1 MNIPIKH
8 LSVRVPW
15 HDAGWNGKICNNPR
29 ENGSC
34 MFLPR
39 IDAGKNAD
47 EEADLAGQW
56 MHELTEDKLPPCASE
71 KVSFMSPHK
80 IYKKVSHPYSSNEKN
95 KFFYGHY
102 KETTY

>member
-1 MNIPIKH
+1 MNIPTRH

-15 HDAGWNGKICNNPR
+15 HDTAWNGKVCCNPR

-39 IDAGKNAD
+39 INQTKNAD
-47 EEADLAGQW
+47 QEEGIAESWL
-56 MHELTEDKLPPCASE
+56 HELEHDKLPPCVGE

-80 IYKKVSHPYSSNEKN
+80 IYKKVSHPYSKNENNSK
-95 KFFYGHY
+95 FYGHY
-102 KETTY
+102 KETT